1 MSSNLQL
8 AGGCDFR
15 CPTVCTECQVNGS
28 SIGVFCNDSLLT
40 SDCPE
45 TLAVTV
51 SFDALTRYNVC
62 WCCVDRDELDPPWYP
77 CLEGCYWEINTM
89 TIPAHTTTVIVEM
102 DTTYNN
108 CKYSGTLEK
117 YSIPDIERWKCVD
130 MGWECDPPCCC
141 EDESMP
147 LTQRETQI
155 ELIDNTLWAEHAIVL
170 TPCVDMPDDH
180 EVCQGVTVFVEEKYY
195 RSDDLLS
202 GKVTWAAGMQGRQS
216 HPSCYGHDWGT
227 PCYSWV
233 DGEPAVAMGSP
244 SPNAG
249 HDQTGEVKAEYRCGG
264 SGQQYIWNYNEYPG
278 TGSYQCEKSYINM
291 VSIS

>member
-15 CPTVCTECQVNGS
+15 CPTVCTECQVTGTT
-28 SIGVFCNDSLLT
+28 IGTFCNDSLLT

-51 SFDALTRYNVC
+51 SFDAITRNDVC
-62 WCCVDRDELDPPWYP
+62 WCCVDRDDAYPYP
-77 CLEGCYWEINTM
+77 CLEGCYWEINKM
-89 TIPAHTTTVIVEM
+89 TIPAHTTTVTVEM

-117 YSIPDIERWKCVD
+117 YSIPDIDRWECVD

-141 EDESMP
+141 RGSLDTV
-147 LTQRETQI
+147 TQRETFVQ
-155 ELIDNTLWAEHAIVL
+155 LLDNTALESHAIIQ

-180 EVCQGVTVFVEEKYY
+180 EVCQGVTVLVRERYY
-195 RSDDLLS
+195 RAEDSL
-202 GKVTWAAGMQGRQS
+202 VQQIEWAAGMQGRQS

-233 DGEPAVAMGSP
+233 NGEPAVAMGWA

-264 SGQQYIWNYNEYPG
+264 SGQQYVWNYG
-278 TGSYQCEKSYINM
+278 IGYQCEKSYINM